1 MSLRA
6 GRAGRV
12 DATRACF
19 GGAARSATPPR
30 RRAQK
35 SVVVGSPPEKKRREN
50 DFDARRDKLSS
61 QTEKTFIKMG
71 AVDVL
76 FGADGTPRCA
86 WR

>member
-1 MSLRA
+1 MSLCA

-19 GGAARSATPPR
+19 GGAARSATPRGAEHKKVSLLVPPGKETPR
-30 RRAQK
+30 LRRTT
-35 SVVVGSPPEKKRREN
+35 RE
-50 DFDARRDKLSS
+50 ARRDNLSS
-61 QTEKTFIKMG
+61 QTEKTFKMG

-86 WR
+86 